1 MQCNDSEE
9 ISVGVHDLTT
19 LSGQHK
25 ESADFLSSIIFNVL
39 LQVHSG
45 VGAQHL
51 LCIRPS

>member
-45 VGAQHL
+45 ASPAS
-51 LCIRPS
+51 IMY